1 MHSFIFPPFVFVEL
15 LSLVY
20 RSRDFTSDFWLA
32 AQHSGHFS
40 QKKKKKSPNKLRLRC
55 STSKDTENN

>member
-20 RSRDFTSDFWLA
+20 RSRDFMSDFWLA
-32 AQHSGHFS
+32 AQHGGHFS
-40 QKKKKKSPNKLRLRC
+40 PKKKSPNKLRLRC